1 MQKNETAESII
12 IKLFDNTDGSI
23 NNTYY
28 SEVYGFS
35 KNVTTYRNFTHLYA
49 KIFFKLL
56 HDVKLDY
63 YVFAG
68 TSIGYIRNKQN
79 IPWVDDY
86 DIIIFEEE
94 IDNFKNNIVPKL
106 DNLGFNCVK
115 TGPPPHHEGA
125 GYHILSRFG
134 QKCFQCD
141 VFFTIISKN
150 GILKNK
156 KEWGLY
162 HSKNIHINMVR
173 PKKYLTID
181 NNLTLPFFN
190 NMSKDIETE
199 YGNVFNSCSIHI
211 DHGIGC
217 KIDQHFTKVYDSFNK
232 VKNRIIDNTKK
243 LFVNHT
249 YNNNETH
256 YDYNKFINQFKF
268 EQNNV
273 LNHIAVL
280 KYIQDKKIKT
290 WNIADENF
298 LIFCPDIKFYFKHI
312 TINFYILGKIDKKN
326 LILLN
331 YVDNMFYSNKEYI
344 YNIQKEID
352 IVVLSKPK
360 IDCIKVITFGTFDLF
375 HIGHTNILKRAK
387 EYGKLFVGVSTD
399 ELNLKKGKTHV
410 NNLEHRKND
419 VKNTNY
425 ADHIFHEESLE
436 LKNEY
441 VKNYGCNLL
450 IMGDDW
456 ENAFN
461 FCDCACIYL
470 KRTPGISTTM
480 LKNNLIL

>member
-1 MQKNETAESII
+1 MQLTPLESKSII
-12 IKLFDNTDGSI
+12 DLFSDANGSI
-23 NNTYY
+23 DTTYY
-28 SEVYGFS
+28 SEVYGM
-35 KNVTTYRNFTHLYA
+35 NNITIYRDFTHLYA

-56 HDVKLDY
+56 DDVKLDY

-94 IDNFKNNIVPKL
+94 FYNFENNVVPKL
-106 DNLGFNCVK
+106 NDLGFDCLK
-115 TGPPPHHEGA
+115 TPPILDGA
-125 GYHILSRFG
+125 GYHILSRFE

-141 VFFTIISKN
+141 VFFTLISKD
-150 GILKNK
+150 GIIYNK
-156 KEWGLY
+156 KGWGLY
-162 HSKNIHINMVR
+162 HSKNIHINTVR

-190 NMSKDIETE
+190 NMRKDIETE
-199 YGNVFNSCSIHI
+199 YGDVFNSCSIYKNHSS
-211 DHGIGC
+211 GC
-217 KIDQHFTKVYDSFNK
+217 KINQHFTKVYDSFNK
-232 VKNRIIDNTKK
+232 VKTRIIDNTKK
-243 LFVNHT
+243 LFVDHL

-256 YDYNKFINQFKF
+256 YDYEKFIHQFKF
-268 EQNNV
+268 EENKV
-273 LNHIAVL
+273 LNNIAVL
-280 KYIQDKKIKT
+280 KYIKDKNIKT
-290 WNIADENF
+290 WNIMDERF

-344 YNIQKEID
+344 DNIKKEID
-352 IVVLSKPK
+352 IVVSIKPK

-399 ELNLKKGKTHV
+399 ELNLKKGKNHI
-410 NNLEHRKND
+410 NNLEHREND
-419 VKNTNY
+419 VKKTNY

-441 VKNYGCNLL
+441 VKKYSCNLL

-470 KRTPGISTTM
+470 KRTPGISSTM
-480 LKNNLIL
+480 LKKNLI